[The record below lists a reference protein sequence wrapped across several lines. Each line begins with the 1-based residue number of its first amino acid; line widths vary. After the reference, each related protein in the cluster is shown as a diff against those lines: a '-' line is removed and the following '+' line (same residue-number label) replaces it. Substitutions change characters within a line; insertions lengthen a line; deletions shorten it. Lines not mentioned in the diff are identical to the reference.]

1 MATKY
6 VLNIDPKIS
15 PEDAKKAEAQMNGR
29 FAKSAKNYG
38 EYMQRQN
45 EKIGSNFGTTMKGAF
60 TKLKVGWLALA
71 GLVASVLTNPFN
83 EVDAKLNELLSKFDN
98 ISTRAKQFG
107 VDTGRYYG
115 LSKIAQVSGIEQSS
129 LDTALLRIADYLEK
143 ARTGEDPTLKNYL
156 QEKDV
161 IDVFYK
167 LAQTWNQMSPT
178 ERASSM
184 GDILGMR
191 QANQFAE
198 LIQNTDWNAFT
209 RELTQG
215 KSLETLGKKIDR
227 LADLEEEQA
236 KNRARLEI
244 NELLDASSSINR
256 GTIQSQV
263 SVELAK
269 QRNIL
274 DKMAQYATY
283 ASTEVTT
290 LNIKNAV
297 NDIKTDVQDIAT
309 RLADYLGVNGQEGR
323 DRSALRFQERLKKSG
338 WRDDGKGGL
347 RPPTLKESIDDAG
360 GYHPIWTKEGW
371 SNWKKGWGLG
381 D

>member
-6 VLNIDPKIS
+6 VLQIDPKIS
-15 PEDAKKAEAQMNGR
+15 ADDAKKTENQLNSR
-29 FAKSAKNYG
+29 FAKVAKNYG
-38 EYMQRQN
+38 DEMRKQN
-45 EKIGSNFGTTMKGAF
+45 EKVTSGFSSHMKLALG
-60 TKLKVGWLALA
+60 KLKVGWIALA
-71 GLVASVLTNPFN
+71 GAVASVLTNPFD

-98 ISTRAKQFG
+98 ISTRAKQWG
-107 VDTGRYYG
+107 VDPTRFWLLNQVG
-115 LSKIAQVSGIEQSS
+115 KIAGVPEGGIEN
-129 LDTALLRIADYLEK
+129 ALLRIADRLEM

-156 QEKDV
+156 DEQDI

-167 LAQTWNQMSPT
+167 LSQTWNRMNPT
-178 ERASSM
+178 ERGASM
-184 GDILGMR
+184 ADILGTR
-191 QANQFAE
+191 QANVFAE
-198 LIQNTDWNAFT
+198 LVQSDWNKLAQT
-209 RELTQG
+209 AMAGYDWGDLG
-215 KSLETLGKKIDR
+215 KSIDK
-227 LADLEEEQA
+227 LADLEEQQA
-236 KNRARLEI
+236 IQRAQLETR
-244 NELLDASSSINR
+244 ELMSGSAMISRSTL
-256 GTIQSQV
+256 QSQV

-371 SNWKKGWGLG
+371 ANWKKSWGLG

>member
-6 VLNIDPKIS
+6 VLQIDPKIS
-15 PEDAKKAEAQMNGR
+15 ADDAKKTENQLNSR
-29 FAKSAKNYG
+29 FAKVAKNYG
-38 EYMQRQN
+38 DEMRKQN
-45 EKIGSNFGTTMKGAF
+45 EKVTSGFSSHMKLALG
-60 TKLKVGWLALA
+60 KLKVGWIALA
-71 GLVASVLTNPFN
+71 GAVASVLTNPFD

-98 ISTRAKQFG
+98 ISTRAKQWG
-107 VDTGRYYG
+107 VDPTRFWLLNQVG
-115 LSKIAQVSGIEQSS
+115 KIAGVPEGGIEN
-129 LDTALLRIADYLEK
+129 ALLRIADRLEM

-156 QEKDV
+156 DEQDI

-167 LAQTWNQMSPT
+167 LSQTWNRMNPT
-178 ERASSM
+178 ERGASM
-184 GDILGMR
+184 ADILGTR
-191 QANQFAE
+191 QANVFAE
-198 LIQNTDWNAFT
+198 LVQSDWNKLAQT
-209 RELTQG
+209 AMAGYDWGDLG
-215 KSLETLGKKIDR
+215 KSIDK
-227 LADLEEEQA
+227 LADLEEQQA
-236 KNRARLEI
+236 IQRAQLETR
-244 NELLDASSSINR
+244 ELMSGSAMISRSTL
-256 GTIQSQV
+256 QSQV

-371 SNWKKGWGLG
+371 SNWKKSWGLG